1 MMFHDDRVIL
11 AIDPTSRGLAFAC
24 FEAGEILDWG
34 TRRVEGDD
42 LAALD
47 RILVL
52 CPADLLVIEDTA
64 ANHCLRRP
72 RVKRVL
78 AAIERHAHARGIELR
93 KVSAYAA
100 LRSWMR
106 RGIANKSEM
115 AKAIAEEFP
124 PLETVVP
131 RPRGKYRSEQAR
143 MGIFDAAA
151 LATYAFGDVASELEA
166 RSRWEK

>member
-1 MMFHDDRVIL
+1 MKFHDDRVIL

-24 FEAGEILDWG
+24 FESGEILDWG

-47 RILVL
+47 RILEL
-52 CPADLLVIEDTA
+52 CPADVLVIEDTEA
-64 ANHCLRRP
+64 EHCLRRP

-78 AAIERHAHARGIELR
+78 AAMERHARSRGVEVR
-93 KVSAYAA
+93 KVSAREA
-100 LRSWMR
+100 LRAWMR
-106 RGIANKSEM
+106 HGIANKSEM
-115 AKAIAEEFP
+115 AQAIADEFP

-143 MGIFDAAA
+143 MGIFDAAS
-151 LATYAFGDVASELEA
+151 LAIYAFGDGVSEAEA
-166 RSRWEK
+166 A